1 MSKFSNPHKKDIVM
15 VVKQRMHS
23 AEWSQ
28 PPFVFIPA
36 RTLESIA
43 DKWPQATVARKMMH
57 IDDINQLTKTMAKI
71 SAEPWNLFEGAKYID
86 SLVKQSG
93 KVPPP
98 RAAPWLNIMQYR
110 LDSTAMKMGQVHP
123 DRLDPAM
130 FEPSTVG
137 KVEVKSTACKGMAKK
152 KTQKEKKAS
161 DQEDGEEASPDLP
174 AEPVLP
180 PPEPAD
186 MMEDGS
192 SPSLPPDVSEA
203 ESAAT
208 PSLKRPASNGMKRP
222 AAAPKKRPA
231 AAMAAD
237 GSGQAEAVVAA
248 AKPKA
253 KGRPKEKAKAR
264 RGVDHEPSQ
273 NEAIYFLKN
282 NMYVVIPEGVTLG
295 CTKCR
300 SSHVGCRNCRLSK
313 GFVLEGNIWRHH
325 QPSAAGAGSG

>member
-1 MSKFSNPHKKDIVM
+1 M

-36 RTLESIA
+36 GALESIA
-43 DKWPQATVARKMMH
+43 DEWPQATVARKMMH

-123 DRLDPAM
+123 DRLDPAK
-130 FEPSTVG
+130 FEPSTFG

-180 PPEPAD
+180 PPEPAG

-192 SPSLPPDVSEA
+192 CEEPSLPPDVSEA
-203 ESAAT
+203 ESAAA
-208 PSLKRPASNGMKRP
+208 PPLKRP
-222 AAAPKKRPA
+222 
-231 AAMAAD
+231 
-237 GSGQAEAVVAA
+237 
-248 AKPKA
+248 
-253 KGRPKEKAKAR
+253 
-264 RGVDHEPSQ
+264 
-273 NEAIYFLKN
+273 
-282 NMYVVIPEGVTLG
+282 
-295 CTKCR
+295 C
-300 SSHVGCRNCRLSK
+300 
-313 GFVLEGNIWRHH
+313 
-325 QPSAAGAGSG
+325 